1 MRKMKVV
8 IACSTG
14 GHLVEVRRLESV
26 YKNYDYSYFT
36 FDGGVARELAKTE
49 KVVTIPN
56 INRKKPH
63 TWIIGIILSLIAV
76 IKTRPKV
83 IISTGAGVVV
93 FYCIFARL
101 FGAKLIF
108 IESMARIELP
118 TLTARM
124 LYPFTNLFI
133 VQWPNLLKFFPK
145 AKYLGRLL

>member
-1 MRKMKVV
+1 MKKMKVV

-14 GHLVEVRRLESV
+14 GHLAEVRRLEDV

-36 FDGGVARELAKTE
+36 YEGGVATALAKTE
-49 KVVTIPN
+49 KVITIPN
-56 INRKKPH
+56 IHRQKPL
-63 TWIIGIILSLIAV
+63 TWITGIVYSFIEVVKL
-76 IKTRPKV
+76 RPAV

-93 FYCIFARL
+93 FYCVFARL

-108 IESMARIELP
+108 IESMARIKSP
-118 TLTARM
+118 TITARL

-145 AKYLGRLL
+145 AKYLGRLF